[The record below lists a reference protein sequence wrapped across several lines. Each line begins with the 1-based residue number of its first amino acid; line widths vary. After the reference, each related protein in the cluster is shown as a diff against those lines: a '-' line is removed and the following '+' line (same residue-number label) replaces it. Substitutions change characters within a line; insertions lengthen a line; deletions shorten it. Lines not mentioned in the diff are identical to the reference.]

1 MSCLRDW
8 LEEEGEGEGEDD
20 IASSTLLCIRCIVGM
35 TNAEKETYLNFTGC
49 TFDKRDAQ
57 LRIKG

>member
-8 LEEEGEGEGEDD
+8 LEGEEAEEGEDD
-20 IASSTLLCIRCIVGM
+20 IASSTLLCIRCIIGM

>member
-20 IASSTLLCIRCIVGM
+20 IASSTLLCIRFGK